1 MRKTKLFYLC
11 AVIAVL
17 LNSTSIM
24 AQATGDFGSKA
35 TGNWGTDGSNW
46 LICVTPGQ
54 WTDATPAANAPTA
67 TDNVW
72 IQAGQTITAEATGK
86 TCKNLTVQGT
96 VITQATSST
105 VNYITIS
112 GTLNL
117 TAGSNYQLTGP
128 NPFLGTAWANVT
140 VDYASTLEF
149 SGTMTSLPIS
159 TGTFTCGNLIWSAG
173 SVGLAGSSSA
183 LALDVHGNLT
193 INKTATTAG
202 KIRGATTNYAGTL
215 VHTVYGDLILNNSAS
230 SNISLSIIN
239 SAPSPANVTFNVK
252 GNVIHNSG
260 KISMF
265 ESSGST
271 NPTAILN
278 VDGNFTIGSAAIVQY
293 GSNSA
298 NAGTGS
304 INIKGNVIN
313 NNSTASGTAAGIIKN
328 SGTLGTFTINL
339 NGTNPQTWT
348 GLLPMAFTSTV
359 CTLNINSAGGV
370 SLANAGTLNGTLSLT
385 SGKLSLGANDLT
397 IASTGTITGAS
408 SASYIVTNGAG
419 KLIIPVT
426 AGTTTLLPIGASTSS
441 FDPVSVNP
449 ATTTTFAAKVYST
462 LSGTPV
468 YGVRYNQKEWD
479 LAPATSSSTVVSLSP
494 SNIIEAVANPLIGRF
509 VSGAYINSA
518 ATMANSNSTFTGT
531 FDTFSQFVTGANVD
545 VTGIN
550 SPESNVNV
558 YGVDNKLIVC
568 GTTSGDMISIYGL
581 NGSQVSNLIAK
592 SGKTTI
598 ALKNGLY
605 LVKIKS
611 NEKLTDFKVVVR

>member
-1 MRKTKLFYLC
+1 
-11 AVIAVL
+11 
-17 LNSTSIM
+17 
-24 AQATGDFGSKA
+24 
-35 TGNWGTDGSNW
+35 
-46 LICVTPGQ
+46 
-54 WTDATPAANAPTA
+54 
-67 TDNVW
+67 
-72 IQAGQTITAEATGK
+72 
-86 TCKNLTVQGT
+86 
-96 VITQATSST
+96 
-105 VNYITIS
+105 
-112 GTLNL
+112 
-117 TAGSNYQLTGP
+117 
-128 NPFLGTAWANVT
+128 
-140 VDYASTLEF
+140 
-149 SGTMTSLPIS
+149 
-159 TGTFTCGNLIWSAG
+159 
-173 SVGLAGSSSA
+173 
-183 LALDVHGNLT
+183 
-193 INKTATTAG
+193 
-202 KIRGATTNYAGTL
+202 
-215 VHTVYGDLILNNSAS
+215 
-230 SNISLSIIN
+230 
-239 SAPSPANVTFNVK
+239 
-252 GNVIHNSG
+252 
-260 KISMF
+260 MF

-278 VDGNFTIGSAAIVQY
+278 FDGNLTIGSAAIVQY
-293 GSNSA
+293 GSNAA
-298 NAGTGS
+298 NAGTAS
-304 INIKGNVIN
+304 INVKGNVIN

-339 NGTNPQTWT
+339 IGTNPQTWT
-348 GLLPMAFTSTV
+348 GLLPMAFISTV

-408 SASYIVTNGAG
+408 SASYIVTNGSG
-419 KLIIPVT
+419 KLILPVA
-426 AGTTTLLPIGASTSS
+426 AGTTTLLPIGASSS
-441 FDPVSVNP
+441 SYDPVSVNS
-449 ATTTTFAAKVYST
+449 ATATTFAAKVYST

-494 SNIIEAVANPLIGRF
+494 SNIIEAVANPVIGRF

-545 VTGIN
+545 VTDIN
-550 SPESNVNV
+550 SLESNVNV
-558 YGVDNKLIVC
+558 SGVDNKLIVC

-581 NGSQVSNLIAK
+581 NGSQVSNFIAK